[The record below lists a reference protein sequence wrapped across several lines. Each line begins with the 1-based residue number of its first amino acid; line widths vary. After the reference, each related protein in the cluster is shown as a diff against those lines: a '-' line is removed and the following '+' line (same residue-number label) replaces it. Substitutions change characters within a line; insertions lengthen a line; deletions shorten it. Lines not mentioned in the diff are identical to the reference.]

1 MDINVVVFVI
11 CAAIAIVV
19 LLSVVAALNFIRKR
33 QFSTH
38 YKRIEDKDNEKPAFN
53 FVVPTHVP
61 KTVKLQE
68 YGGDDVID
76 TAGGNVEAIDANLI
90 DPELYK
96 DVTKETKN
104 ISTITRGWLCFNV
117 RYEPETQSLI
127 VDLVRGEK
135 IRQRKTS
142 VSSSATPY
150 VKVCLLPDK
159 KKKLQTKT
167 RQKTSNP
174 LFNEQFIFSCP
185 LFGLKE
191 RTLRFTVCDFDRFSR
206 QSSVG
211 RVLYPL
217 LENYENILKE
227 GGCEEIWR
235 EIEDCGNSEMENSCI
250 IGEVLFSL
258 QYLPAAKR
266 VAISIIKGKGFG
278 IESNTKKQSVHVKI
292 SMIVSGKTVHVRKTT
307 KKSIIEPVF
316 NESFHFDLHDDD
328 SLEHT
333 TLDVTVVINKDVI
346 GQIFVGPSMYVTG
359 TGLEHWQSMINS
371 PRNAVAMWHTL
382 S

>member
-1 MDINVVVFVI
+1 MDINVLIFVI
-11 CAAIAIVV
+11 SAAVAIVV

-38 YKRIEDKDNEKPAFN
+38 SYKRIKDKDNEKPTFN
-53 FVVPTHVP
+53 FFVPTHVP
-61 KTVKLQE
+61 KTVKLE
-68 YGGDDVID
+68 GYGSDDVID
-76 TAGGNVEAIDANLI
+76 AAGENIEAIDANLI

-96 DVTKETKN
+96 HVTKEIKN
-104 ISTITRGWLCFNV
+104 ISTTTCGWLCFNV

-142 VSSSATPY
+142 QSSSATPY

-174 LFNEQFIFSCP
+174 LFNEQFIFFCP

-206 QSSVG
+206 QFSVG
-211 RVLYPL
+211 RVLYPM

-235 EIEDCGNSEMENSCI
+235 EIEDCGNCEMENSCI
-250 IGEVLFSL
+250 LFSL

-266 VAISIIKGKGFG
+266 LAISIIKGKGFG
-278 IESNTKKQSVHVKI
+278 IESNSKKQSVHVKI
-292 SMIVSGKTVHVRKTT
+292 SMIVSGKKVHERKTT
-307 KKSIIEPVF
+307 KKNITEPVF

-333 TLDVTVVINKDVI
+333 TLDVTVIINKDII

-359 TGLEHWQSMINS
+359 SGLEHWQSMINS

>member
-1 MDINVVVFVI
+1 MPDYCIFVVPQITAIQEKLRPCKTLTCLFTKVTGQKMLCIVFTCSLGIKITKNLPFTLVYLIYSFLLVHQYGGLYGTRKRSIDFISAFYYTGSAVRCSSGRTMDINVLIFVI
-11 CAAIAIVV
+11 SAAIAIVV

-38 YKRIEDKDNEKPAFN
+38 YSRIKGKGNEEPAFN

-61 KTVKLQE
+61 KMVKVQGH
-68 YGGDDVID
+68 GGDDNTDAARI
-76 TAGGNVEAIDANLI
+76 EAIDANLI

-96 DVTKETKN
+96 DVTKESKI
-104 ISTITRGWLCFNV
+104 ISTTTRGWLCFNV

-142 VSSSATPY
+142 QSSSANPY

-217 LENYENILKE
+217 LENYENVLKE

-235 EIEDCGNSEMENSCI
+235 QIEDCGNCEMEVC
-250 IGEVLFSL
+250 
-258 QYLPAAKR
+258 
-266 VAISIIKGKGFG
+266 
-278 IESNTKKQSVHVKI
+278 
-292 SMIVSGKTVHVRKTT
+292 
-307 KKSIIEPVF
+307 
-316 NESFHFDLHDDD
+316 
-328 SLEHT
+328 
-333 TLDVTVVINKDVI
+333 
-346 GQIFVGPSMYVTG
+346 
-359 TGLEHWQSMINS
+359 
-371 PRNAVAMWHTL
+371 
-382 S
+382 